1 VVLDAVELGVSVTM
15 GAAML
20 VDAILNSSWARVG
33 PFPPFYL
40 GDTPSA
46 WGCTEKYSP
55 PTTAGQVTQPPASPI
70 ASILSEGFGMLCHS
84 TKLETLCPLPLH
96 SFPLHMVR
104 IFFFMGHF
112 VDTYAH
118 SPPKPTR
125 L

>member
-55 PTTAGQVTQPPASPI
+55 PTAIASPI

-84 TKLETLCPLPLH
+84 TELETLCPLPLH

-104 IFFFMGHF
+104 IFFYGPFC
-112 VDTYAH
+112 
-118 SPPKPTR
+118 
-125 L
+125 